1 LKNPVVPKL
10 EISDMS
16 LETEGIFKRAFRGLC
31 IEASIRTGIF
41 DRSIFSVY
49 NYMFSPSQL
58 IFLTQCLV
66 DTRHIPGC
74 CVEIGCAQ
82 GRTTAFLRKFMDE
95 NGIVKDYYAL
105 DTFSGFVAEHVD
117 YEVDRRSK
125 DPDIKRVFVTNKQ
138 KWFDHSLEISGVG
151 AVESVECDA
160 TKFDFDRLGPIAFAL
175 LDVDLYL
182 PMIDILPKLYRNLSA
197 GGIILVDDCMTDELW
212 DGALAA
218 YEEFVSRSEV
228 EHNIVFDKIGIIRKS

>member
-1 LKNPVVPKL
+1 MTL
-10 EISDMS
+10 I
-16 LETEGIFKRAFRGLC
+16 TEGIFKRAVRGFC
-31 IEASIRTGIF
+31 IEASMRTGIF

-58 IFLTQCLV
+58 IFLTRCLTETQPV
-66 DTRHIPGC
+66 PGC

-95 NGIVKDYYAL
+95 SGIEKDYYAL
-105 DTFSGFVAEHVD
+105 DTFSGFVPEHVD

-125 DPDIKRVFVTNKQ
+125 DRDIDQVFVTNKQ

-151 AVESVECDA
+151 GVASIECDA
-160 TKFDFDRLGPIAFAL
+160 AKFDFDRLGPIAFAL

-182 PMIDILPKLYRNLSA
+182 PMRDILPKLYRNLSA
-197 GGIILVDDCMTDELW
+197 GGIILADDCMPHEQW

-218 YEEFVSRSEV
+218 YEEFVLRSGIV
-228 EHNIVFDKIGIIRKS
+228 RNIVLEKIGIIRKP